1 VIPIDLISE
10 TRMEFQAYP
19 LPQQIEYSPTLKR
32 LVYRN
37 PDFIGYKRNFGT
49 TVPAYSQE
57 TVCYWWRKEN
67 NVNGSLPGG
76 HTIGGYYKG
85 TVNPPKYSIW
95 IEQDNFVAEV
105 TINVLYWTLVE
116 RWGTNF
122 AGEIRPLGGTNT
134 RQVFSSNDLANDKI
148 GIFAVNN
155 STGEYDEPNSRFLG
169 IWCDSMVW
177 LRLLSDTE
185 KDALA
190 DPDNVDL
197 RVPGGP
203 PLILHERT
211 FWPGFSFKAPQVFS
225 RRSRSSRAGSRSSLV

>member
-1 VIPIDLISE
+1 
-10 TRMEFQAYP
+10 MEFQAYP

-37 PDFIGYKRNFGT
+37 PDFIGYRRSFETAVPSYVPT
-49 TVPAYSQE
+49 TS
-57 TVCYWWRKEN
+57 CYWWRKEN
-67 NVNGSLPGG
+67 ATNGSLPGNG
-76 HTIGGYYKG
+76 AYWKYSQ
-85 TVNPPKYSIW
+85 NPGKYSIW
-95 IEQDNFVAEV
+95 VNQDNFVGEV
-105 TINVLYWTLVE
+105 YINTLYWSCVE
-116 RWGTNF
+116 FWGNRF
-122 AGEIRPLGGTNT
+122 AGEIRPLGWAKIRQEFTNPNPADGTVRLT
-134 RQVFSSNDLANDKI
+134 I
-148 GIFAVNN
+148 NN
-155 STGEYDEPNSRFLG
+155 WTGEYGEPDARFLG
-169 IWCDSMVW
+169 IWCDSMIW

-185 KDALA
+185 KDALS